1 MDQVS
6 LSSPTSRDNGAS
18 SSAPSGGQ
26 GKYSRLPNDS
36 DSPTASKRPLDT
48 VLQQQQ
54 KLVEHQDDQLHIMS
68 DSVSNIRSMSH
79 HIGVELDE
87 QAVMLDEFG
96 TEIENAESKL
106 DATMRK
112 MAKVLHMS
120 NDRRQWMAIGVLSS
134 AMLIL
139 FVMIF
144 AL

>member
-6 LSSPTSRDNGAS
+6 LSSPTTRESAPMGAS
-18 SSAPSGGQ
+18 SSVPSGGQ
-26 GKYSRLPNDS
+26 GRYARLPNDS
-36 DSPTASKRPLDT
+36 DSPTTSKRPLDA
-48 VLQQQQ
+48 VLMQQQ
-54 KLVEHQDDQLHIMS
+54 KLVENQDDQLNIMS

-120 NDRRQWMAIGVLSS
+120 NGE
-134 AMLIL
+134 L
-139 FVMIF
+139 FIDIF
-144 AL
+144 VVT